1 MLENQTVA
9 TSILEPKLKNMNTEE
24 RTSSAQSSQPFGQQ
38 PPGLLGKILAF
49 VLGAGFLVL
58 AFMFSLVALAV
69 IVVVGLGVW
78 GWLWWKTRAIRKQM
92 REQMNAQATSAAPA
106 REGFVIE
113 GEVIREESAPSRPER
128 LLR

>member
-1 MLENQTVA
+1 MT
-9 TSILEPKLKNMNTEE
+9 TEE
-24 RTSSAQSSQPFGQQ
+24 QPSAAPDMRLNQS
-38 PPGLLGKILAF
+38 PPSLLHKLIAF

-78 GWLWWKTRAIRKQM
+78 GWLWWKTRAVRKQM
-92 REQMNAQATSAAPA
+92 REQMAEQMNNPTAAASAT
-106 REGFVIE
+106 RDGLIIE
-113 GEVIREESAPSRPER
+113 GEVIREESSPPRPER

>member
-1 MLENQTVA
+1 MSNEDQT
-9 TSILEPKLKNMNTEE
+9 TST
-24 RTSSAQSSQPFGQQ
+24 QSNASFGRQ
-38 PPGLLGKILAF
+38 PPSLISKLLAF
-49 VLGAGFLVL
+49 IVGAGFLVL

-92 REQMNAQATSAAPA
+92 REQMSEQMREPASAASA
-106 REGFVIE
+106 ASDGFIIE
-113 GEVIREESAPSRPER
+113 GEVIREESQPSRPER

>member
-1 MLENQTVA
+1 MLENQSVA
-9 TSILEPKLKNMNTEE
+9 TSILEPKLKTMNTEE
-24 RTSSAQSSQPFGQQ
+24 QTRSAQSNAFARQ

-49 VLGAGFLVL
+49 VVGAGFLVL

-92 REQMNAQATSAAPA
+92 REQMNEQSTTAAPA
-106 REGFVIE
+106 RDGFVIE
-113 GEVIREESAPSRPER
+113 GEVIREESSPSRPER